1 MSGQPTVI
9 FDFDGTLANSV
20 DLMFKL
26 YNSHVDEF
34 GYLPIARKEFSELR
48 RMGYPKIM
56 RLKKIKAR
64 RLPKIMMTL
73 SQEMHKSMDE
83 VSPYDG
89 IVDLLNQLRKYGYSI
104 GVLTSNQAS
113 LVQEFFDKHSFPE
126 FDFVV
131 SEKTIFGK
139 DKALKR
145 IIKRFGLQKN
155 RIIYVGDEPRDVTA
169 SHKVGVRV
177 IGVSWGL
184 AGREGFESI
193 VPDKLVNSPIEL
205 LDEIKDIF
213 TGDDKGD

>member
-1 MSGQPTVI
+1 M
-9 FDFDGTLANSV
+9 ANSV

-34 GYLPIARKEFSELR
+34 GYLPIAREEFSVLR

-83 VSPYDG
+83 VSPYEG
-89 IVDLLNQLRKYGYSI
+89 IVELLHQLRKCGYSV
-104 GVLTSNQAS
+104 GVLTSNQAP

-145 IIKRFGLQKN
+145 IIKRFDLQKN
-155 RIIYVGDEPRDVTA
+155 KVIYVGDEPRDVTA
-169 SHKVGVRV
+169 SHKVGVIA

-184 AGREGFESI
+184 AGKEGFESI
-193 VPDKLVNSPIEL
+193 VPDKLVNNPKEL
-205 LDEIKDIF
+205 LGVIKDLFI
-213 TGDDKGD
+213 GDDMGD